1 MHSHPPAEAVS
12 EDDASASKLLAWG
25 QAHGWPQLPFRA
37 WAAIAEG
44 EPYWKLA
51 AAHLSQADLEAAH
64 AQARRA
70 SGTVPGANLL
80 GL

>member
-1 MHSHPPAEAVS
+1 MYPFTPAAVVT
-12 EDDASASKLLAWG
+12 EEGAASASKLLAWG

-51 AAHLSQADLEAAH
+51 ATHLSQADLEAAH
-64 AQARRA
+64 ARARAMAR
-70 SGTVPGANLL
+70 
-80 GL
+80 